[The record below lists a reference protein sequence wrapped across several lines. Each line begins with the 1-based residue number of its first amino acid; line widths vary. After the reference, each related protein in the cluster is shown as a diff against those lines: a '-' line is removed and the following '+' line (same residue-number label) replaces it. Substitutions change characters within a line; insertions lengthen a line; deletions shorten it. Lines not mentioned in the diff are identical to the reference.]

1 MNTENYIYYPVKKFI
16 ERYKAQ
22 KNIRLH
28 MPGHK
33 GAFNYGDDI
42 TEIKGADSLYEA
54 NGIIADSE
62 RKTAEMFGA
71 ANSFYSTEGSSQVI
85 KAMCFL
91 AVQRFY
97 SLHGSAASVG
107 EMAGNQNDKPD
118 GAIIRPTILATRNAH
133 KSFIY
138 ASMLLGFNIK
148 WLMDGEEFSLCKCNI
163 TADGLNRKLQDMEVA
178 DVAAVYVT
186 SPDYLGNIL
195 DVKELAEVAH
205 KYGLPLLVDN
215 AHGSYLK
222 FMKKDLH
229 PVSLGADIV
238 ADSAH
243 KTLPV
248 MTGGAYLHVSKE
260 SLFLK
265 MNNGQYVTNGQV
277 IGLISEDFSAEIRK
291 ALLMFGSTS
300 PSYVIMESMDEA
312 LGRIDVGEYRK
323 TQDRV
328 ETLKHELSKMG
339 YNILGLGS
347 EMNEPLK
354 VVIDLNSYGKG
365 EDGKN
370 GGNEVVSGE
379 RFRAQISGEQL
390 SDMLRNHGIE
400 CEYADPDFLVTM
412 WSPYNEYPADFD
424 SFKNAMEDIMNHVG
438 NELEAAKEKDFGKI
452 HLEGYSLPKVKYQP
466 YEIMYRPH
474 YREKV
479 GPNLIGKIAADTSV
493 SCPPAVSPIV
503 AGEVID
509 ENSIKVLQY
518 YGIESVEVL
527 R

>member
-1 MNTENYIYYPVKKFI
+1 MKTENYIYYPLKKFI
-16 ERYKAQ
+16 ERYKAE

-33 GAFNYGDDI
+33 GAFDYGDDI

-54 NGIIADSE
+54 SGIIADSE
-62 RKTAEMFGA
+62 SKTAELFGA
-71 ANSFYSTEGSSQVI
+71 ASSFYSTEGSSQVI

-91 AVQRFY
+91 AAQRFRNLN
-97 SLHGSAASVG
+97 SNLNSDQNSSVSIDEEG
-107 EMAGNQNDKPD
+107 TGKLKDNVD
-118 GAIIRPTILATRNAH
+118 GAVQRPTILATRNAH

-148 WLMDGEEFSLCKCNI
+148 WMVDGDEFSLCKCYV
-163 TADGLNRKLQDMEVA
+163 TPERLEEYLEKTEAADM
-178 DVAAVYVT
+178 AAVYVT

-195 DVKELAEVAH
+195 DIKGLAEVAH

-222 FMKKDLH
+222 FMKKDVH
-229 PVSLGADIV
+229 PVSLGADLV

-248 MTGGAYLHVSKE
+248 MTGGAYLHVSKN
-260 SLFLK
+260 SFFLDASK
-265 MNNGQYVTNGQV
+265 DDITEEGGQEEA
-277 IGLISEDFSAEIRK
+277 LLDEALKKEIRK

-300 PSYVIMESMDEA
+300 PSYVIMESLDEA
-312 LGRIDVGEYRK
+312 LGRIDIDKYRK

-328 ETLKHELSKMG
+328 DALKHELTKIG
-339 YNILGLGS
+339 YNISGLGS
-347 EMNEPLK
+347 EMSEPLK
-354 VVIDLNSYGKG
+354 IVVDLRSS
-365 EDGKN
+365 DL
-370 GGNEVVSGE
+370 SGM
-379 RFRAQISGEQL
+379 QL
-390 SDMLRNHGIE
+390 SNMLREQGIE

-424 SFKNAMEDIMNHVG
+424 GFKNAMMKIWDSVG
-438 NELEAAKEKDFGKI
+438 LENIENDMVDSEETISQKTTSKDSILTQF
-452 HLEGYSLPKVKYQP
+452 SLPKVMYQP
-466 YEIMYRPH
+466 YELMYCVHRL
-474 YREKV
+474 EKV
-479 GPNLIGKIAADTSV
+479 GPGLVGEVAADTVV

-509 ENSIKVLQY
+509 ENIVKVLEY
-518 YGIESVEVL
+518 YGIEKVEVL